1 VPDSRAKIWFSL
13 FVLAVFCLGGA
24 GGFILGRHV
33 PPPRERFFGRVGP
46 PGVEGTLRGFGRLD
60 GPGGRRG
67 GPPPL
72 PPDLV
77 NRLTSTLQ
85 LDAAQQEQIKKI
97 LDEHREH
104 LEEVHRAAR
113 DQFAREQGELHASIR
128 AVLRPDQ
135 QQKFDTFLER

>member
-1 VPDSRAKIWFSL
+1 MPDSRARIWFAL

-24 GGFILGRHV
+24 GGFVLGRHV
-33 PPPRERFFGRVGP
+33 PPPRERFFGR
-46 PGVEGTLRGFGRLD
+46 PGAPDGDLRGFGRLE

-72 PPDLV
+72 PADLV
-77 NRLTSTLQ
+77 NRLSSTLQ
-85 LDAAQQEQIKKI
+85 LDAAQQDQIKKV

-104 LEEVHRAAR
+104 LEQVHRAAR
-113 DQFAREQGELHASIR
+113 DQFAKEQAELHASIR